1 MNLLNLSYI
10 MDYLYSEQ
18 TQEAQFQFHGL
29 QTKFLSPAE
38 RNMKTIKLDSQREL
52 IGRTSF

>member
-1 MNLLNLSYI
+1 